1 MKKQSVL
8 VTVDQERDPYRWAG
22 DVRRAMDTVVL
33 VSVIVLLGLTIL
45 KLLSIETS
53 ETAHIPNNSRSTS
66 EFSSVPATSG
76 PHYSTA
82 AEWAIYD
89 EPLRYEQVLR
99 NLEEGG
105 VAVYYQCDP
114 ACPELVKQ
122 LEEIVTPYLA
132 SGRKVLLLPNV
143 PTWREMYNKPWHQD
157 MGARIAV
164 TTWKHTEKYNKIEP
178 AKIQAFIERHEGM
191 DHQLRE

>member
-8 VTVDQERDPYRWAG
+8 VAVDQERDQYRLAG
-22 DVRRAMDTVVL
+22 DVRRAIDAVVL
-33 VSVIVLLGLTIL
+33 VSVVVFFGLAIL

-53 ETAHIPNNSRSTS
+53 DTAHIPNNSRSTF

-82 AEWAIYD
+82 AEWAVYD

-122 LEEIVTPYLA
+122 LEQIVTPYLA

-143 PTWREMYNKPWHQD
+143 PTWREMYNKPWNQD

-164 TTWKHTEKYNKIEP
+164 TTWKDAEKYNKIEP
-178 AKIQAFIERHEGM
+178 AKIQAFIERYEGI
-191 DHQLRE
+191 DHQLSE

>member
-8 VTVDQERDPYRWAG
+8 VTVDQQHDNYRWTG
-22 DVRRAMDTVVL
+22 DVRRAIDIVVL
-33 VSVIVLLGLTIL
+33 VSVVVLLGLAIL

-53 ETAHIPNNSRSTS
+53 ETAHIPSNSRYTS

-114 ACPELVKQ
+114 ACPELVKR
-122 LEEIVTPYLA
+122 LEEIVAPYLA

-164 TTWKHTEKYNKIEP
+164 TTWRYAEKYNKIEP
-178 AKIQAFIERHEGM
+178 AKIQAFIERYEGI
-191 DHQLRE
+191 DHQLSE

>member
-8 VTVDQERDPYRWAG
+8 VTVDQEHDHYRWAG
-22 DVRRAMDTVVL
+22 DVRRAIDTVVL
-33 VSVIVLLGLTIL
+33 VSVVVLFGLAIL

-53 ETAHIPNNSRSTS
+53 ETAHIPSNSRSTS
-66 EFSSVPATSG
+66 EFSNVPATSG

-82 AEWAIYD
+82 AEWAVYD

-164 TTWKHTEKYNKIEP
+164 TTWKYTEKYNKIEP